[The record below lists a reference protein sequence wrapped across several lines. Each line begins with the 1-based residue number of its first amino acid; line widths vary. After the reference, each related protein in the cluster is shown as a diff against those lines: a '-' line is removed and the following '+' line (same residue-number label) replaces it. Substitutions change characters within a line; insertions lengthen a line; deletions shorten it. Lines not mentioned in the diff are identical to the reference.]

1 MSYYLLGVIYL
12 SNLYQFNVIVCFF
25 NDGQTWVNFLHKTLE
40 SEFFNFFFNDAYFDG
55 ILTIFRLLFPHN
67 FILLVSWCLY
77 EMLYTIIY
85 CYPVPEY
92 FFIGVKLLIRVKLIY
107 CFRYLWLLYVSAH
120 IYSNS
125 TLIMLVK
132 LIWEVTINWS
142 GKGID
147 FQPKERGEWISII
160 SFQIVFQVMIFQ

>member
-1 MSYYLLGVIYL
+1 MMVKLGWIFHTKL
-12 SNLYQFNVIVCFF
+12 RK
-25 NDGQTWVNFLHKTLE
+25 VNFLI
-40 SEFFNFFFNDAYFDG
+40 FFNDAYFDG

-77 EMLYTIIY
+77 EMLYIIY
-85 CYPVPEY
+85 CYPVPKY
-92 FFIGVKLLIRVKLIY
+92 FLIGVKLLIRVELIY

-160 SFQIVFQVMIFQ
+160 SFQIVFQVLMFQ